1 MQVLGSPRYTN
12 IDIGAEKLSP
22 ELKFF
27 WGSMNPNDAMLLY
40 LAKNIFAN

>member
-12 IDIGAEKLSP
+12 IDIGAEKSGT
-22 ELKFF
+22 KIFF
-27 WGSMNPNDAMLLY
+27 GGAMNPNDAMLLY

>member
-12 IDIGAEKLSP
+12 IDIGAEKLSQ

-27 WGSMNPNDAMLLY
+27 GGGL
-40 LAKNIFAN
+40 